1 MTWNPLAS
9 NLAESLKQS
18 GDLTTGHWARAFEET
33 PRHAFVSDYFQSQ
46 GGTPTRWKKVTV
58 DDGEEW
64 LRPIY
69 TNATLVTHLDPAK
82 QEEGGLWTGTPTS
95 SSTQPSLTAR
105 MLEALDIDPKD
116 RVLDAGTG
124 TGYQAAL
131 ICHRLNSSHQLVT
144 ADIDPALTTTAKN
157 SLSGLG
163 YEPDIITADITAWRW
178 KGTFDKVIVTC
189 AIPSI
194 TPSLRKAVEPGGR
207 LVANLFPPMSSAL
220 VVLDA
225 QPNGT
230 LEGRFHPDGGS
241 FMPARPDKANARSTR
256 DAEPQEGGSTE
267 VPLEA
272 FDSYHFNF
280 LLAALMPG
288 VQLQYGYEEE
298 GEGTLRRLVAPDGSW
313 AEGVYQAH
321 KRPRFEECG
330 KRGIWST
337 VEDMWAWYA
346 ENSHPRW
353 ERFGLTV
360 SPDGAHRLWFESP
373 DGTSWGLP
381 V

>member
-1 MTWNPLAS
+1 MTWNPLAN
-9 NLAESLKQS
+9 NLAESLQQS
-18 GDLTTGHWARAFEET
+18 GDLTDEHWIRAFEET

-58 DDGEEW
+58 DDGEDW

-69 TNATLVTHLDPAK
+69 TNATLVTHLDPGA
-82 QEEGGLWTGTPTS
+82 QEADGLWTGTPTS

-157 SLSGLG
+157 SLAGLG
-163 YEPDIITADITAWRW
+163 YEPDVITADITAWRW
-178 KGTFDKVIVTC
+178 KAAFNKVIVTC

-194 TPSLRKAVEPGGR
+194 TPTLRKAVAPGGR
-207 LVANLFPPMSSAL
+207 LVANIFPPMSSAL
-220 VVLDA
+220 VVLEA
-225 QPNGT
+225 QPDGT

-241 FMPARPDKANARSTR
+241 FMAARSSR
-256 DAEPQEGGSTE
+256 ASAAPQAAEPHEGGSTE
-267 VPLEA
+267 VPIEA
-272 FDSYHFNF
+272 FDNYHFNF
-280 LLAALMPG
+280 LLAARMPG
-288 VQLQYGYEEE
+288 AQLQYGYE
-298 GEGTLRRLVAPDGSW
+298 GESTMRRLVAPDGSW
-313 AEGVYQAH
+313 AEAVYQPD
-321 KRPRFEECG
+321 KRAVFEESG
-330 KRGIWST
+330 KRGIWAM
-337 VEDMWAWYA
+337 VEDVWAWFVD
-346 ENSHPRW
+346 NGKPTW
-353 ERFGLTV
+353 DRFGLTV
-360 SPDGAHRLWFESP
+360 SPDGDHRLWFDSP
-373 DGTSWGLP
+373 GDTSWWLP